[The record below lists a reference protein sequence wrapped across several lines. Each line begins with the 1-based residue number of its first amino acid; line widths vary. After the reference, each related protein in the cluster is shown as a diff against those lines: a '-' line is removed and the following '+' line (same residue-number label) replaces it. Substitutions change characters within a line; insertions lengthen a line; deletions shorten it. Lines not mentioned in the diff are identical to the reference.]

1 MRKITSSVAGILA
14 AAVLVSSIGVG
25 SAEARSR
32 HHYSR
37 GNAAVAGAVIGLFGT
52 IATLAA
58 RDAYRDRYYGGGPYY
73 GGPYAYSYGPRY
85 YGYRHHYRHRH
96 HRW

>member
-1 MRKITSSVAGILA
+1 MRKITSSVGSILA
-14 AAVLVSSIGVG
+14 AAVLVSSMGIG

-32 HHYSR
+32 HHHNR

-58 RDAYRDRYYGGGPYY
+58 RDAYRDRYYGGGPNY
-73 GGPYAYSYGPRY
+73 GGLYAYSYGPRY
-85 YGYRHHYRHRH
+85 YGYRHHYRDRH
-96 HRW
+96 HHW